1 MRKIIIVLCVIAF
14 GCQQESRQQ
23 AKETSITQGDTS
35 AVTVEKVKSDI
46 QSLKMKLAPEGK
58 YACCIDEGCNF
69 CLLHRGECDCAKD
82 LQKGEKVCIECYVGW
97 QEGKGNIPSIKK
109 DQVKTKFM
117 ASKG

>member
-1 MRKIIIVLCVIAF
+1 M
-14 GCQQESRQQ
+14 
-23 AKETSITQGDTS
+23 
-35 AVTVEKVKSDI
+35 EKVKSDI
-46 QSLKMKLAPEGK
+46 ESLKMKLAPEGK